1 MSHRDPFLYDIL
13 ARFDEVKLKRE
24 QMHGYQGE
32 AYNFLRDNRF
42 SGLFIDMGL
51 GKTVSA
57 GTLIA
62 DIVHGLLDG
71 EELADGE
78 KVLVIGPL
86 RVATATWPNE
96 FDKWEHLASMNYKV
110 VHVDDDDPRLKQA
123 YKAAWAD
130 GLERQMFTSERQKY
144 ANTAQAACK
153 ERLRQEAA
161 TDKATVHFISRDW
174 IEWLVQFYLKRGKGW
189 PYRCVIIDESSA
201 FKDHNTNR
209 FKALQSV
216 VDFPGNVTRCHIL
229 TATPAAESYMNLFS
243 QIYLLDKGKRLGK
256 ELSMYQRRY
265 FTENK
270 YTRKWELRPDGEKD
284 ILAKIAD
291 ICLVMKREDYLPMV
305 PPRFI
310 ERPVYMT
317 PDQMALYRKM
327 EKDMV
332 VTLADGTEVA
342 AESAAALSAKLLQMA
357 SGVLYNTTMEPGLE
371 EEDDHAKVL
380 KIHRIHEHKIEMLK
394 EIVDEAQGKPILLGY
409 HHRSSKERLK
419 KAFPNLVFMD
429 KTGKCIKKWNKGQI
443 PILAM
448 HPASGGHGLNLQDG
462 GHIVVFFDIPWSLEL
477 YQQFIGRL
485 DRQGQLERVTVFHI
499 VCKGTLDEAVIEA
512 LTAKDD
518 AQMMLFNILRRM
530 RKKLVKL
537 MKDAKGKAM
546 DFDTRVEAL
555 LADEVL

>member
-1 MSHRDPFLYDIL
+1 MSHSDPFLYDIL
-13 ARFDEVKLKRE
+13 SRFDEVKLKRE
-24 QMHGYQGE
+24 NMHGYQGT
-32 AYNFLRDNRF
+32 AYTFMRDNPF

-57 GTLIA
+57 GTLIS
-62 DIVHGLLDG
+62 DLVHGLLDD
-71 EELADGE
+71 EELKDGE

-96 FDKWEHLASMNYKV
+96 FDKWEHLASMNYNV
-110 VHVDDDDPRLKQA
+110 VHVDDDDPRLKKA
-123 YKAAWAD
+123 YKDGMAD
-130 GLERQMFTSERQKY
+130 GLSRQMFTSEREKH
-144 ANTAQAACK
+144 ARAWMAGMK
-153 ERLRQEAA
+153 EKLRQEAA
-161 TDKATVHFISRDW
+161 LDKAQVHFISRDW

-189 PYRCVIIDESSA
+189 PYRCIIIDESSG
-201 FKDHNTNR
+201 FKDHNSNR

-216 VDFPGNVTRCHIL
+216 VDYPGNVTRCHIL
-229 TATPAAESYMNLFS
+229 TATPAAEGYMSLFA
-243 QIYLLDKGKRLGK
+243 QIYLLDKGERLGK
-256 ELSMYQRRY
+256 ELSFYQRKY

-284 ILAKIAD
+284 ILARISD
-291 ICLVMKREDYLPMV
+291 ICMVMKREDYLPMV
-305 PPRFI
+305 PPRYI
-310 ERPVYMT
+310 ERPVHMT
-317 PDQMALYRKM
+317 EEQMTLYRKM

-332 VTLADGTEVA
+332 VTLADGTEVV

-380 KIHRIHEHKIEMLK
+380 KIHRIHDHKIDMLK
-394 EIVDEAQGKPILLGY
+394 QIVEEAQGKPILLGY

-419 KAFPNLVFMD
+419 KHFPNLVFMD

-477 YQQFIGRL
+477 YQQFVGRL
-485 DRQGQLERVTVFHI
+485 DRQGQIERVTVFHI

-518 AQMMLFNILRRM
+518 AQMLLFSILRKM
-530 RKKLVKL
+530 RRKL
-537 MKDAKGKAM
+537 MKLLKDAKGKALDM
-546 DFDTRVEAL
+546 DTRVEAL
-555 LADEVL
+555 LAEEVL